1 MLHLIITLLLA
12 LGIISSP
19 SDFYNMSS
27 TEQQNAIEV
36 VIDDIETILEEGS

>member
-27 TEQQNAIEV
+27 SEQENAIEI
-36 VIDDIETILEEGS
+36 VIDDVETILGNGI